1 MNQTTKYEKLDIWK
15 PFEIKIWKFGENIEN
30 KLVNNNIVLS
40 MIEELRIHMFLFDLC
55 GEKR

>member
-1 MNQTTKYEKLDIWK
+1 MNQTTKYEKLEIWK
-15 PFEIKIWKFGENIEN
+15 PFEIKIWKFVENIEN

-40 MIEELRIHMFLFDLC
+40 LIEELRIHMFLFDLC